1 MYFGAFSQSSVF
13 YRTLLFGDGVL
24 AQIAEFVRGRQ
35 YEQESF
41 RQDIAL
47 SPEQFP
53 VEKGQYIGKAGNT
66 GSSGGPHLHFEIRDE
81 ENLTTNPFARG
92 YLDIPDKTPPIFNN
106 ILFYGLEHSN
116 GVPESYYIG
125 IPRNGAINLPEHSYI
140 CIDAVDK
147 QEGTNA
153 KLAVNEY
160 KVYLDDDLI
169 YHFTVGEVP
178 TAWGREINSLIEFK
192 QKVVRGRTYVK
203 SYVEPGNLLQDRI
216 QHKNYGVI
224 SLPDTLKH
232 KVKVEVKDIENNR
245 AVRSYTVKRVDS
257 LYLGKIQ
264 DTLKEN
270 AAIWFLPN
278 LYTRKGFKLNM
289 PLGVLYNNIYMH
301 IDTLEQRITPF
312 APVWNAGSGR
322 VALRSAVSVGV
333 ECNLPDSLVSK
344 AFVAYVYTGGKL
356 GYAGGKYDPQ
366 SRMMSADV
374 LSLGSFTVAVDMVPP
389 QITSTLANN
398 AAVKGNSLVFRIRD
412 DLSGVKGY
420 RVEID
425 GHWVLAEHDAK
436 TRRVIVPLQHARIKK
451 GMKHSLVFELEDN
464 CGNVAR
470 MKRNFVW

>member
-1 MYFGAFSQSSVF
+1 
-13 YRTLLFGDGVL
+13 
-24 AQIAEFVRGRQ
+24 
-35 YEQESF
+35 
-41 RQDIAL
+41 
-47 SPEQFP
+47 
-53 VEKGQYIGKAGNT
+53 
-66 GSSGGPHLHFEIRDE
+66 
-81 ENLTTNPFARG
+81 
-92 YLDIPDKTPPIFNN
+92 
-106 ILFYGLEHSN
+106 
-116 GVPESYYIG
+116 
-125 IPRNGAINLPEHSYI
+125 
-140 CIDAVDK
+140 
-147 QEGTNA
+147 
-153 KLAVNEY
+153 
-160 KVYLDDDLI
+160 
-169 YHFTVGEVP
+169 
-178 TAWGREINSLIEFK
+178 
-192 QKVVRGRTYVK
+192 
-203 SYVEPGNLLQDRI
+203 
-216 QHKNYGVI
+216 
-224 SLPDTLKH
+224 
-232 KVKVEVKDIENNR
+232 
-245 AVRSYTVKRVDS
+245 
-257 LYLGKIQ
+257 
-264 DTLKEN
+264 
-270 AAIWFLPN
+270 
-278 LYTRKGFKLNM
+278 M